1 MGIIPKAVPWINSLT
16 TTGPAIIGVIVLSAL
31 GVLNFNKAIKE
42 GVPWTAII
50 LCASTLAVGKWLTS
64 PDFGITTVIGSII
77 APSISNSSVI
87 IAILLV
93 TAFAIIMTNF
103 TSNIVTTTVAYNLL
117 TPLIT
122 ATGVM
127 NPVLSTILIG
137 IGASMA
143 YATPPSIAHV
153 ALAAGSGYCDSKDML
168 ISGGATAIVSIICV
182 TVFTILFKGVFMY
195 G

>member
-1 MGIIPKAVPWINSLT
+1 
-16 TTGPAIIGVIVLSAL
+16 
-31 GVLNFNKAIKE
+31 
-42 GVPWTAII
+42 
-50 LCASTLAVGKWLTS
+50 
-64 PDFGITTVIGSII
+64 
-77 APSISNSSVI
+77 
-87 IAILLV
+87 
-93 TAFAIIMTNF
+93 
-103 TSNIVTTTVAYNLL
+103 
-117 TPLIT
+117 
-122 ATGVM
+122 M

-182 TVFTILFKGVFMY
+182 TVFAILFKGVFMY